1 MQLISPQDKGE
12 IKEAEGKA
20 KDEASHTTAKIGP
33 FSADP
38 NTGAVAKDNEDR
50 SDGKWDQTV
59 GSVKE
64 AVGNAT
70 GYEDLRR
77 SGAEQNAAGKEQEAK
92 GQLKDFGDGVQDRA
106 KGALGSIGAAVKGD
120 RESEEE
126 YRKTHDK
133 GKVLQRGAEDDI
145 VKKQGE

>member
-1 MQLISPQDKGE
+1 M
-12 IKEAEGKA
+12 
-20 KDEASHTTAKIGP
+20 
-33 FSADP
+33 SADP

-64 AVGNAT
+64 AVGNAA

-120 RESEEE
+120 REGEDK
-126 YRKTHDK
+126 YRKMHDE